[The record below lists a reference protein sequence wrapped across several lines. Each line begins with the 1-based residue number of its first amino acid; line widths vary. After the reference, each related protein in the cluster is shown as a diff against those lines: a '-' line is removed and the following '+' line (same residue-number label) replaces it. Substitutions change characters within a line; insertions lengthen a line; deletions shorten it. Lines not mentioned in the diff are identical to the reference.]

1 MVTLRLPHVV
11 SFFVMVVVGSVF
23 WISASPTPALFPP
36 LQSASFS
43 IVERSPVVNEGNQLR
58 LTVADATGQA
68 VSGVVWESGSPE
80 IVTVE
85 PQTGVLQGVLQ
96 GVATVT
102 ARRNAERTS
111 VFVVVTRVS
120 SNRGATVPG
129 ETKVDT
135 RGRVYLTDPINSVVL
150 RKESL
155 AAPAQLFAGSES
167 AHGHRDGNRLGA
179 WFAGP
184 TAAAIDNGALGG
196 VYVADTLNH
205 CIRKVGYDDQVSTV
219 VGNGTPGTLTADI
232 TPLSSAVLRGPRG
245 VAIDT
250 GGNLF
255 VADTENNAI
264 FYVDFNRQEVRL
276 LAGMPG
282 ESGLADGTG
291 RAARFAHPR
300 GLALSPDGRLLAVA
314 DEGNRVVRLV
324 SKSGT
329 VKTVGRQSAT
339 REWKTTSEDEF
350 LFQAPQSVSFDGQGN
365 LCVIDKAEAYVV
377 TNPETSSP
385 ERIPLAQPGVS
396 FGQAVSV
403 TVRGYQTFVLDAQAA
418 SSDQAVKVVTIG
430 SPRIKTISRTSDRI
444 EGGAEVVVDGQNFGL
459 ETHVL
464 LGDRLVEDAVI
475 ESATRLR
482 FQVPPQNAPGKRTLS
497 IQTRGGLVQQKFEI
511 FAKTFEA
518 MAAGEITTVAGGV
531 PYSGDNGA
539 AILANLKFPRSI
551 TIDGAGN
558 IFIADRLNHRIR
570 RVDAISGIISTIAGT
585 GTAAYSG
592 DGQPALSA
600 SLNFPTGVAVDHDG
614 NVWIADQLNHRIR
627 RVDAMTGII
636 TTVGG
641 TGVAGFSGD
650 GGPATNA
657 QLNSPQAIVFDSA
670 ENVVLTDLKNHAVRR
685 IDALTGVITTVAGTG
700 VSGFGGDNDLAQQ
713 ARLNQPYGVAID
725 QFDNLFIADTGNH
738 RVRRVDAGSGVITT
752 VAGNGIAAFQGDGGP
767 AVSASLNQ
775 PYGVVI
781 DLTGNLI
788 IADRDNG
795 RIRRVDVATRLIS
808 TVAGN
813 GSDDFSGDGGP
824 AISAGLLDPEAVAI
838 DGNGR
843 LFISDTENN
852 RVRLVLPEGV
862 IQTVVGSDF
871 ISGDGGPAINASL
884 SNPFKVLL
892 DRQNNLI
899 IADSEN
905 NRVRRVDRQT
915 WIIHAVAGNGVEG
928 DTGDGGPA
936 VLSRLHDPEGLA
948 IDQAG
953 NIYIADQENNRIRRV
968 NAATGVII
976 NFAGNGSAGFAG
988 DGGLATLATLNSPRG
1003 ITMDAHDNLYLADRL
1018 NHRIRRVDAQTGV
1031 ITTIAGMGTAGFT
1044 GDGGP
1049 AMYAHLNSPE
1059 EIVFDQQGNLLIAD
1073 LGNHRI
1079 RRIDARTSV
1088 ITTIAGVGIPGLGG
1102 DGGPATL
1109 AQLNSPHGI
1118 AVDGAGNLFIA
1129 DRDNHRLRRVDA
1141 QTGMISTIVG
1151 TGEQGYS
1158 GDGQPASECRL
1169 NYPLGLVIDRD
1180 GNLWLASGF
1189 NDAIRVIRQAAV
1201 GLRTVTVAQVSFR
1214 SRQLTITGT
1223 GFGSTGAQVLINE
1236 TDATAFLK
1244 SQTDTSLML
1253 KGKKKKLGL
1262 INGTNLIRVIV
1273 GGVSS
1278 NQFEFEISQDEF

>member
-1 MVTLRLPHVV
+1 M
-11 SFFVMVVVGSVF
+11 SSVF
-23 WISASPTPALFPP
+23 WVPASLTSASFLP

-43 IVERSPVVNEGNQLR
+43 IVERTPVVNEGNQLR
-58 LTVADATGQA
+58 LTVIDATGQPI
-68 VSGVVWESGSPE
+68 SGVVWESGSPE

-85 PQTGVLQGVLQ
+85 SQTGVLHGVLQ

-102 ARRNAERTS
+102 ARRNAESTS

-135 RGRVYLTDPINSVVL
+135 RGRVYLTDPVNSVVL

-155 AAPAQLFAGSES
+155 SAPAQLFAGSEL

-184 TAAAIDNGALGG
+184 TAATIDNGALGG

-219 VGNGTPGTLTADI
+219 VGNGTAGILTADI

-264 FYVDFNRQEVRL
+264 FYVDFNRQEIRL

-282 ESGLADGTG
+282 EAGLADGTG
-291 RAARFAHPR
+291 RTARFAHPR

-324 SKSGT
+324 SKSGV
-329 VKTVGRQSAT
+329 VKTVGRQSAA
-339 REWKTTSEDEF
+339 REWKTSSEDEF

-365 LCVIDKAEAYVV
+365 LCVVDKAEAYVV
-377 TNPETSSP
+377 TNPETTSP

-418 SSDQAVKVVTIG
+418 SPDEAVKVVTIG
-430 SPRIKTISRTSDRI
+430 PPRIKTISRTSDQI
-444 EGGAEVVVDGQNFGL
+444 EGGAEVVVDGQNFGP

-464 LGDRLVEDAVI
+464 LGDRLVEAAVI

-482 FQVPPQNAPGKRTLS
+482 FHVPPQNAPGKRTLS

-531 PYSGDNGA
+531 PYSGDSGVA
-539 AILANLKFPRSI
+539 TLASLKFPRSI
-551 TIDGAGN
+551 AIDGAGN
-558 IFIADRLNHRIR
+558 MFIADRLNHRVR
-570 RVDAISGIISTIAGT
+570 RVDAISGIISTVAGT
-585 GTAAYSG
+585 GAAAYNG

-641 TGVAGFSGD
+641 TGVAGLSGD

-670 ENVVLTDLKNHAVRR
+670 ENVFLTDLENHAVRR
-685 IDALTGVITTVAGTG
+685 IDAMTGVITTVAGTG
-700 VSGFGGDNDLAQQ
+700 ISGFGGDNDLAQR
-713 ARLNQPYGVAID
+713 ARLNQPYGLAVD

-752 VAGNGIAAFQGDGGP
+752 VAGNGIADFHGDGGP
-767 AVSASLNQ
+767 APRASLNQ
-775 PYGVVI
+775 PYGVTI

-788 IADRDNG
+788 IVDRNNG
-795 RIRRVDVATRLIS
+795 RIRRVDFATQVMS

-824 AISAGLLDPEAVAI
+824 AVSAGLLDPEAVAV

-843 LFISDTENN
+843 LFIADTENN
-852 RVRLVLPEGV
+852 RVRLVSPDGV
-862 IQTVVGSDF
+862 IQTVVGTEF
-871 ISGDGGPAINASL
+871 VSGDGGPAINASL
-884 SNPFKVLL
+884 SNPFKVLI
-892 DRQNNLI
+892 DHQGNLI

-915 WIIHAVAGNGVEG
+915 WIIHGVAGNGVEG
-928 DTGDGGPA
+928 DSGDGGPA

-948 IDQAG
+948 IDRAG
-953 NIYIADQENNRIRRV
+953 NLYIADQENNRIRRI
-968 NAATGVII
+968 NAATGVIV
-976 NFAGNGSAGFAG
+976 NFAGNGQAGFAG

-1003 ITMDAHDNLYLADRL
+1003 ITIDVNDNLYLADRL

-1079 RRIDARTSV
+1079 RRIDARTSI
-1088 ITTIAGVGIPGLGG
+1088 ITTIAGVGIPGFSG
-1102 DGGPATL
+1102 DGGPAML

-1141 QTGMISTIVG
+1141 QTGIISTIAG

-1169 NYPLGLVIDRD
+1169 NYPLGLVIDGE

-1201 GLRTVTVAQVSFR
+1201 GLQRVTITQVNFQAR
-1214 SRQLTITGT
+1214 RLTITGT
-1223 GFGSTGAQVLINE
+1223 GFGSTGAQVLING

-1262 INGTNLIRVIV
+1262 INGTNLIRVIA

-1278 NQFEFEISQDEF
+1278 NQFEFDISRDEF

>member
-1 MVTLRLPHVV
+1 MVVMVTLRLPHVV

-570 RVDAISGIISTIAGT
+570 RVDA
-585 GTAAYSG
+585 
-592 DGQPALSA
+592 
-600 SLNFPTGVAVDHDG
+600 
-614 NVWIADQLNHRIR
+614 
-627 RVDAMTGII
+627 MTGII

-928 DTGDGGPA
+928 DTGDGGPRFC
-936 VLSRLHDPEGLA
+936 LDYTIRKGWLLTRPGTSISPTRK
-948 IDQAG
+948 I
-953 NIYIADQENNRIRRV
+953 IA
-968 NAATGVII
+968 
-976 NFAGNGSAGFAG
+976 SAG
-988 DGGLATLATLNSPRG
+988 SMPP
-1003 ITMDAHDNLYLADRL
+1003 
-1018 NHRIRRVDAQTGV
+1018 
-1031 ITTIAGMGTAGFT
+1031 
-1044 GDGGP
+1044 P
-1049 AMYAHLNSPE
+1049 A
-1059 EIVFDQQGNLLIAD
+1059 
-1073 LGNHRI
+1073 
-1079 RRIDARTSV
+1079 
-1088 ITTIAGVGIPGLGG
+1088 
-1102 DGGPATL
+1102 
-1109 AQLNSPHGI
+1109 
-1118 AVDGAGNLFIA
+1118 
-1129 DRDNHRLRRVDA
+1129 
-1141 QTGMISTIVG
+1141 
-1151 TGEQGYS
+1151 
-1158 GDGQPASECRL
+1158 
-1169 NYPLGLVIDRD
+1169 
-1180 GNLWLASGF
+1180 
-1189 NDAIRVIRQAAV
+1189 
-1201 GLRTVTVAQVSFR
+1201 
-1214 SRQLTITGT
+1214 
-1223 GFGSTGAQVLINE
+1223 
-1236 TDATAFLK
+1236 
-1244 SQTDTSLML
+1244 
-1253 KGKKKKLGL
+1253 
-1262 INGTNLIRVIV
+1262 
-1273 GGVSS
+1273 
-1278 NQFEFEISQDEF
+1278 